1 MITHAHPSAGDTRPH
16 IEHGAAHSPG
26 HTAAT
31 VSIVNT
37 TPEHVRA
44 LEKLQQIVFPTLAPE
59 ELFSAQKYLK
69 HVELFPEGQ
78 FTAIAHVGGRDI
90 VVGATST
97 FRTDFDFDD
106 IEHTYI
112 EAIAGG
118 WLTNHDP
125 HGAWLYGVDVSV
137 HPQFRG
143 MKIAR
148 KFYEARR
155 DLVIRLNMRGEIAG
169 ALLPGY
175 ALHSEHLSIAQY
187 TLHVKQGRLQDP
199 TLSVQLKMGFEVRG
213 ILYDHIS
220 DPRSDNAAALIVRE
234 NPHYRAAGIARPA

>member
-1 MITHAHPSAGDTRPH
+1 MITHAHTSAGDHRPH
-16 IEHGAAHSPG
+16 AEHGQRQVQEQVHV
-26 HTAAT
+26 T
-31 VSIVNT
+31 ILNT
-37 TPEHVRA
+37 RSEHVRP

-69 HVELFPEGQ
+69 HIELFPEGQ
-78 FTAIAHVGGRDI
+78 FVAIARVKDHDM
-90 VVGATST
+90 VVGATT
-97 FRTDFDFDD
+97 TYRTHFDFDD

-118 WLTNHDP
+118 WLTNHNP
-125 HGAWLYGVDVSV
+125 HGEWLYGVDVSV

-143 MKIAR
+143 LKIAR
-148 KFYEARR
+148 KLYDARR
-155 DLVIRLNMRGEIAG
+155 ELTRRLNMRGEIAG

-175 ALHSEHLSIAQY
+175 ELHSEHMSIAQY
-187 TLHVKQGRLQDP
+187 ALRVKQGRLQDP

-220 DPRSDNAAALIVRE
+220 DPRSRNSAALIVRE
-234 NPHYRAAGIARPA
+234 NPYYGRVR